1 MGNVLHFPLV
11 AIGAFY
17 DQDWKIPR
25 KSWILNCIFYSV
37 WILILLVLFWN
48 IAINFDKISKT
59 YIFALKEWCSFLLDG
74 VSGFSSVFLKGNTFY
89 FTRSKLLYCKH
100 LPMLYVQEFTQYK
113 YCTLKVQFILYISLH
128 NSYSLYRTRRGW
140 KDKVKLPL
148 MFMHS
153 KKMNW
158 PLA

>member
-1 MGNVLHFPLV
+1 MGNVLKFPLV
-11 AIGAFY
+11 AVGVFH

-48 IAINFDKISKT
+48 ISINFDKTSKT

-89 FTRSKLLYCKH
+89 FTPANYCTVNI
-100 LPMLYVQEFTQYK
+100 YQYK
-113 YCTLKVQFILYISLH
+113 YYTLKCNLFYTFLCITRTVCTEHCVDEKTKWNFLWCSCTAKKWISLW
-128 NSYSLYRTRRGW
+128 LT
-140 KDKVKLPL
+140 KFKV
-148 MFMHS
+148 
-153 KKMNW
+153 NI
-158 PLA
+158 